1 MVTLILGTVLLLI
14 ANFDR
19 PFTGVLKLQPT
30 AMLRTAADIDADY
43 EESNHTTPPCDAE
56 RPLASRIHRDG

>member
-1 MVTLILGTVLLLI
+1 MIFATVLLLI

-19 PFTGVLKLQPT
+19 PFSGVLKLEPT

-43 EESNHTTPPCDAE
+43 EETYNIKPPCTANGQ
-56 RPLASRIHRDG
+56 PIASRIHAHG